1 MGVDEKINYDSIR
14 NQFLQNA
21 LFNNV
26 NAATELVSLKNSE
39 SFEDL
44 ENKRIND
51 NYSLLDNNNNLLNKL
66 SKYTIYSFLSSLN
79 SIKINSNSF

>member
-1 MGVDEKINYDSIR
+1 LGVDEKINYDSIR

-51 NYSLLDNNNNLLNKL
+51 NYLLLDNNNNLLNKL